1 MPTYNWVGKTRD
13 GLSKKGVIVA
23 DGVEAAMATLRA
35 QAITPTTV
43 KPKPKDL
50 AEIFPFLQKG
60 VSIRDLVIFTRQF
73 ATMIDAGL
81 PLVQCLDILG
91 TQQEN
96 PAFKKVIM
104 QIKGDVESGS
114 TFSDALGKHPK
125 VFDRLFV
132 NLVAAGEVG
141 GILDTILAR
150 LAAYLEKAD
159 KLRRKV
165 KGALTY
171 PAAVTAIAIIVVVV
185 MLTKVI
191 PVFEKMFKDFGGT
204 LPAPTQMVINIS
216 HWLQAYILYLII
228 GVGLAAYGLKR
239 WYGTEKGRAILDA
252 LFLKS
257 PIFGSLLQKVAV
269 ARFSRTLS
277 TMLSSGVPILDALEI
292 VARTAGNVV
301 VEKEILMTK
310 SSIAE
315 GKTIAEPLQGSK
327 VFPGMVVQMIS
338 VGEQT
343 GAMDAMLGKI
353 ADFYDDEVDTA
364 VDALTSLLE
373 PLLMVGL
380 GGTIGG
386 LLIAMYLPIFKIAE
400 NVN

>member
-1 MPTYNWVGKTRD
+1 MPTYNWAGKTRD
-13 GLSKKGVIVA
+13 GLAKKGVIVA
-23 DGVEAAMATLRA
+23 NDVDGAMATLRS

-43 KPKPKDL
+43 KLKPKEL
-50 AEIFPFLQKG
+50 SEIFPVLQKKPTTK
-60 VSIRDLVIFTRQF
+60 DLVMFTRQF

-96 PAFKKVIM
+96 AAFKRIIL
-104 QIKGDVESGS
+104 QIKGDVESGA
-114 TFSDALGKHPK
+114 TFSDALAKHVK
-125 VFDRLFV
+125 VFDRLYV

-141 GILDTILAR
+141 GILDTILNR
-150 LAAYLEKAD
+150 LAAYLEKNEA
-159 KLRRKV
+159 LRRKV
-165 KGALTY
+165 KGAMVY
-171 PAAVTAIAIIVVVV
+171 PASVTVIAIVVVVV
-185 MLTKVI
+185 MLVKVI
-191 PVFEKMFKDFGGT
+191 PVFEKMFSDFGGV
-204 LPAPTQMVINIS
+204 LPAPTQMVISIS
-216 HWLQAYILYLII
+216 HFMQSYIIYMVIAF
-228 GVGLAAYGLKR
+228 GAVAFALKR
-239 WYGTEKGRAILDA
+239 IYGTPGGRSVMDGM
-252 LFLKS
+252 FLKA
-257 PIFGSLLQKVAV
+257 PIFGNLLRKVAV

-301 VEKEILMTK
+301 VEREILRTK
-310 SSIAE
+310 GSIAE

-327 VFPGMVVQMIS
+327 VFPGMVVQMIA

-380 GGTIGG
+380 GGSIGA
-386 LLIAMYLPIFKIAE
+386 LLVAMYLPIFKIADA
-400 NVN
+400 VN